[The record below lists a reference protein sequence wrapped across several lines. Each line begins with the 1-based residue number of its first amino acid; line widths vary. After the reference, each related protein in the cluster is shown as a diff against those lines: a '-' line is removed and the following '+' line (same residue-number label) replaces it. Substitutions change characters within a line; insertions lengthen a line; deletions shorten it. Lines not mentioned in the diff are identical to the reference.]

1 MANVLAVAET
11 RDGDL
16 KPVSREVVTAARKVA
31 DGIGGNVEVLVV
43 GGSGT
48 AEAARSLS
56 RYGADRILTVEHD
69 DLATYQPEGYTTVI
83 AEQAKAGDY
92 YAVLF
97 PATAAGRDVAPR
109 VAARLDVPLATEI
122 TGLEMDGDEMVVTR
136 PLYGGKVF
144 AELTL
149 DATPRIASLRGN
161 VFRPEENPREAT
173 VESVDASVDAG
184 AWKVKV
190 RELKESAGDRPD
202 VAEAST
208 VVSGG
213 RGLKEA
219 ENWTLIEEL
228 ADALG
233 DGVGLGASRAVVD
246 AGWRPHSE
254 QVGQTGKIV
263 APQLYFAI
271 GISGAIQHLAG
282 MRTAGTIVAINKDP
296 DAPIFKVADYGIV
309 GDAFEVVPKLTEE
322 IRSRRQE

>member
-1 MANVLAVAET
+1 MANVLVIAEA
-11 RDGDL
+11 REDGV
-16 KPVSREVVTAARKVA
+16 KPVSSEVVTAARRVA
-31 DGIGGNVEVLVV
+31 DGIGGSVDVV
-43 GGSGT
+43 VIGGSGVGEL
-48 AEAARSLS
+48 AKSLGS
-56 RYGADRILTVEHD
+56 YGADRILAVED
-69 DLATYQPEGYTTVI
+69 EALESYQPEGYAAVI
-83 AEQAKAGDY
+83 AERVGAGDY
-92 YAVLF
+92 FAVLF
-97 PATAAGRDVAPR
+97 AATSTGRDLAPR

-122 TGLEMDGDEMVVTR
+122 TALEMEDGEMVITR
-136 PLYGGKVF
+136 PLYSGKVF
-144 AELTL
+144 ADLTL
-149 DATPRIASLRGN
+149 DATPRLASLRGN
-161 VFRPEENPREAT
+161 VFRPEESPRDAT
-173 VESVDASVDAG
+173 LEVVDASVDPG
-184 AWKVKV
+184 SWKVRV
-190 RELKESAGDRPD
+190 RELKESGGDRPD

-213 RGLKEA
+213 RGLKDPDNWEILEA
-219 ENWTLIEEL
+219 L

-309 GDAFEVVPKLTEE
+309 GDAFEVVPALAEE
-322 IRSRRQE
+322 IRKVRG

>member
-1 MANVLAVAET
+1 MANVLAIAEQ
-11 RDGDL
+11 RDGGL
-16 KPVSREVVTAARKVA
+16 KAVSNEVVTAARKVA
-31 DGIGGNVEVLVV
+31 DGIGGSVDALVV
-43 GGSGT
+43 GGSG
-48 AEAARSLS
+48 AGEAAKSLGT
-56 RYGADRILTVEHD
+56 YGADRILAAEHD
-69 DLATYQPEGYTTVI
+69 DLSSYHPEGYAAVI
-83 AEQAKAGDY
+83 AEQAQKGDY
-92 YAVLF
+92 YAILF
-97 PATAAGRDVAPR
+97 PATAAGRDLAPR
-109 VAARLDVPLATEI
+109 VAAKLDVPLATEI
-122 TGLEMDGDEMVVTR
+122 TALEMDGDEMVVTR
-136 PLYGGKVF
+136 PLYSGKVF
-144 AELTL
+144 AKLTL
-149 DATPRIASLRGN
+149 EGSPKIASLRGN

-173 VESVDASVDAG
+173 VETVEVSVDAS

-190 RELKESAGDRPD
+190 REVKESGGDRPD

-219 ENWTLIEEL
+219 ENWTLIEDL

-309 GDAFEVVPKLTEE
+309 GDAFEVVPRLAEE
-322 IRSRRQE
+322 IRSLRSR